1 MIEHWRE
8 TFERDPERAVADLMS
23 GRTGLGSDLRL
34 DVPELLYEE
43 FPDRPEEAQAR
54 ERLDGAL
61 LFWLHAMRR
70 DYAAQ
75 VRRLGYAVYGKRL
88 CDALTAVHLL
98 DLPRT
103 NRQVRETLD
112 GWLRWLLPLRLA
124 PERDPA
130 LECRRV
136 LTRRQGDGAQ
146 TAAWLHL
153 AADPRPEYLIVALA
167 GLQGLPNSGDAR
179 ANQVLMLHGLL
190 RHALAGYATPAEGRA
205 FFNRQFGAL
214 RGRLAAYPRAP
225 NHWQQVLAEALDGFV
240 ANSKDRKTSAED
252 PKARDLSELIRG
264 APAKEPAGKGRRG
277 RAFKPVSEE
286 FWKALERDIEAES
299 QPVEQLSERLFAI
312 LEQNRRYAETTGNSY
327 FFVRTLH
334 NLGSRLIA
342 RADLPGN
349 VLARFGQPI
358 ERAVAW
364 EPTNPFCWTL
374 WADWLA
380 VQGYGDAREWVL
392 RETVRLFPDD
402 EASRV
407 ELARLL
413 IRRGEDRWDEAERW
427 LREAAELSPSNA
439 HSRVVLVRLLARRNR
454 KSEALSLLDTFL
466 ARHPDNQVA
475 RQTLERLRADVSGA
489 LAGGWD
495 LFGLDDPLDE
505 DAPAGFLIV
514 GPDAHPT
521 SSFPNT
527 PARPDGLEESP
538 PEAGALAEVAR
549 RGRLGAEFARSLA
562 GVDRTARVSPSESI
576 AAQALEG
583 DALAGLYYQWL
594 QPEDAPESPP
604 HAWAWRAARL
614 WQTEAPMN
622 EWDGLERDC
631 PERRRETGFLHLLT
645 PLPDSE
651 RVRQAENWSRRYGEP
666 GDSTADPI
674 GAFMRRVLALA
685 PELSREQRADSALAV
700 LASAALGAPEMA
712 A

>member
-23 GRTGLGSDLRL
+23 GRAGVGSDLRL

-43 FPDRPEEAQAR
+43 FPDRPDEAQAR
-54 ERLDGAL
+54 QRLDGAL
-61 LFWLHAMRR
+61 LSWLHAMRR

-214 RGRLAAYPRAP
+214 RGRLGAYPRAP
-225 NHWQQVLAEALDGFV
+225 NHWQQVLAEALDSFV
-240 ANSKDRKTSAED
+240 ANSKDRNTGAED
-252 PKARDLSELIRG
+252 PKARELAELIRG
-264 APAKEPAGKGRRG
+264 AQAKGPSAKGRRG

-286 FWKALERDIEAES
+286 CWKALERDIEAAS
-299 QPVEQLSERLFAI
+299 QPVEQLAQRLFPI

-358 ERAVAW
+358 ERAIAW

-374 WADWLA
+374 WADWLEA
-380 VQGYGDAREWVL
+380 QKYRDAREWVL
-392 RETVRLFPDD
+392 RETVRLFPDNQP
-402 EASRV
+402 SRV

-413 IRRGEDRWDEAERW
+413 IRRGEDRWDEGERW
-427 LREAAELSPSNA
+427 LREAAERSPSNEP
-439 HSRVVLVRLLARRNR
+439 SRVVLAGLLVRRNC
-454 KSEALSLLDTFL
+454 KPEALSLLDSFL
-466 ARHPDNQVA
+466 ARNPDNPVA
-475 RQTLERLRADVSGA
+475 RQTLERLRADASGP

-495 LFGLDDPLDE
+495 LSDADDPLDE
-505 DAPAGFLIV
+505 GASAGFLTV
-514 GPDAHPT
+514 GPDAPT
-521 SSFPNT
+521 SSFPST

-538 PEAGALAEVAR
+538 PEASAIAEVAR

-562 GVDRTARVSPSESI
+562 GVSRTARVSPSEGI
-576 AAQALEG
+576 AAHALAG

-614 WQTEAPMN
+614 WQTEAPIN
-622 EWDGLERDC
+622 AWDGLDRDC
-631 PERRRETGFLHLLT
+631 PERRRETGFLYLLT

-651 RVRQAENWSRRYGEP
+651 RARQAENWRRRFGGP

>member
-1 MIEHWRE
+1 MIEHWRQS
-8 TFERDPERAVADLMS
+8 FERDPERAVADLMS
-23 GRTGLGSDLRL
+23 GRAGLGSDLRL

-43 FPDRPEEAQAR
+43 FPDRPDEAQAR
-54 ERLDGAL
+54 QRLDGAL
-61 LFWLHAMRR
+61 FSWLHAMRR

-214 RGRLAAYPRAP
+214 RGRLGAYPRAP
-225 NHWQQVLAEALDGFV
+225 NHWQQVLAEALDSFV
-240 ANSKDRKTSAED
+240 TNSKDRNTGAED
-252 PKARDLSELIRG
+252 PKARELAELIRD
-264 APAKEPAGKGRRG
+264 AQAKGLAAKGRRG
-277 RAFKPVSEE
+277 RAFKPASKETRE
-286 FWKALERDIEAES
+286 ALERDIEAAS
-299 QPVEQLSERLFAI
+299 QPVERLAERLFAM
-312 LEQNRRYAETTGNSY
+312 LEQHRRYAETTGDSY

-334 NLGSRLIA
+334 NLGSRLMA

-358 ERAVAW
+358 ERAIAW

-380 VQGYGDAREWVL
+380 AQGYGDAREWVL

-402 EASRV
+402 EPSRV

-427 LREAAELSPSNA
+427 LREAAERSPS
-439 HSRVVLVRLLARRNR
+439 HEPSRVVLARLLVRRNR
-454 KSEALSLLDTFL
+454 KPEALDLLDTFL
-466 ARHPDNQVA
+466 AGNPDNAVA
-475 RQTLERLRADVSGA
+475 RQTLERLRAD
-489 LAGGWD
+489 AGGWD
-495 LFGLDDPLDE
+495 LAGSDDPLHE
-505 DAPAGFLIV
+505 DAPAGFPTA

-521 SSFPNT
+521 SSSPST
-527 PARPDGLEESP
+527 PATPDGLEESLP
-538 PEAGALAEVAR
+538 AAGALAEVAR
-549 RGRLGAEFARSLA
+549 RARLGAEFARSLA
-562 GVDRTARVSPSESI
+562 GVDRTARVPPSERI
-576 AAQALEG
+576 AAQALAG

-622 EWDGLERDC
+622 EWDGLDRDC

-651 RVRQAENWSRRYGEP
+651 RVRKAENWSRRYGEP